1 MKLPRLGI
9 GLKLFISYFI
19 ISSAV
24 AWVVFEQVS
33 MRITKGIDQAAEDV
47 MVDTSNLLA
56 QMVSQF
62 IYSDTL
68 DVPRVRLTISNYLN
82 RELNAKI
89 YSVNKKSPNL
99 HIYITNNKGIVI
111 FDSKG
116 LSEGKDFGEW
126 PDVEKTLS
134 GNYGARTSSSNPNNF
149 NPTSEQKALFV
160 AAPIYNDDQ
169 LFGVLTVIKPV
180 KDLKPYIIEQRSELK
195 LFAIFLFLLSI
206 LFGAGASYAITR
218 TTNKL
223 VKYTTQLSKGK
234 KVQAPKIRQIEFAEL
249 TSAIEKLRTDL
260 EGREYVE
267 EYINT
272 MAHELRTPITGIKAT
287 AENLLMPM
295 TDKQRKRFIENIL
308 DSNNRMNLLVNRL
321 LELSR
326 IERRDELVDATN
338 VDVKTLIEE
347 VIKVPT
353 RTDKITSKSIIL
365 NYEIE
370 RGFSVMV
377 EKLLAEQAIGN
388 ILDNA
393 IDFTKDGSTITIKV
407 NESNKTINIHILDQG
422 EGMGEHERKQLFRR
436 FFSSIRPGTGKRGNG
451 LGLRFVKKIMDLH
464 GGHVI
469 LKNRFMED
477 GAEAILKFPIN
488 V

>member
-9 GLKLFISYFI
+9 GLKLFFAYFI

-24 AWVVFEQVS
+24 AWFVITEVS
-33 MRITKGIDQAAEDV
+33 IRVTKGIDQAAEEV

-56 QMVSQF
+56 QIVSQF

-68 DVPRVRLTISNYLN
+68 DIPRVRLTISKYLN

-116 LSEGKDFGEW
+116 LSEGKNYSEW

-134 GNYGARTSSSNPNNF
+134 GNYGARTSSSDPNNF
-149 NPTSEQKALFV
+149 NPTIDQKALYV
-160 AAPIYNDDQ
+160 AAPIYNHGK

-180 KDLKPYIIEQRSELK
+180 KDLKPYVIEQQNQIDE
-195 LFAIFLFLLSI
+195 FAVYLFLLSL
-206 LFGAGASYAITR
+206 LFGAGVSYAITR
-218 TTNKL
+218 STNKL
-223 VKYTTQLSKGK
+223 VKYTTLLSKGK
-234 KVQAPKIRQIEFAEL
+234 NVQAPKIRQVEFAEL
-249 TSAIEKLRTDL
+249 SSAIEKLRTDL

-295 TDKQRKRFIENIL
+295 SDKQRKRFIENIL
-308 DSNNRMNLLVNRL
+308 DSNNRMDLLVNRL

-326 IERRDELVDATN
+326 IERRDELIDVTN
-338 VDVKTLIEE
+338 VDVRTLIEE

-353 RTDKITSKSIIL
+353 RIGNITSKSIKL
-365 NYEIE
+365 DYEID
-370 RGFSVMV
+370 RDFSVSV

-393 IDFTKDGSTITIKV
+393 IDFTKEGSTITIKV
-407 NESNKTINIHILDQG
+407 NESNTTVNIHILDQG
-422 EGMGEHERKQLFRR
+422 PGMVEHERRQLFRR
-436 FFSSIRPGTGKRGNG
+436 FFSSVRPHTGKRGNG
-451 LGLRFVKKIMDLH
+451 LGLRFVKKIMNLH
-464 GGHVI
+464 NGQVS
-469 LKNRFMED
+469 LKNRFMEE
-477 GAEAILKFPIN
+477 GAEAILKFPLN
-488 V
+488 